1 MNLYHKKIFPVF
13 IITILL
19 TGLTF
24 VVSAEAVTWADQPL
38 LPWEEATLRSFD
50 KNDYDKVIDL
60 AKEQQNDPND
70 NAPLFIYFSHAQ
82 KYYLEKNRA
91 SAIYYKQQY
100 NMMTTRLSGSN
111 LAVLTRLVAMPQTSW
126 NKKINDKFL
135 DAAFTKDGNEKYLG
149 AVLYYLISLD
159 PVVAK
164 AAINGLRSI
173 LQHKRQIVM
182 NGGTLSHNDRVWM
195 SDERLIKLLVRKTG
209 ESVNPMA
216 GFMSKLPA
224 FARKKAVGGASAC
237 LALIEDPALQL
248 LQEAATMGNA
258 NAASTIQLIHD
269 ARGAR
274 LARYPGSTWYSAT
287 GR

>member
-182 NGGTLSHNDRVWM
+182 NGGTLSHSDRVWM

>member
-1 MNLYHKKIFPVF
+1 MKLHHKKIFSVF
-13 IITILL
+13 IVTILL
-19 TGLTF
+19 AGLTF
-24 VVSAEAVTWADQPL
+24 VVSAEAVTWAEQPL
-38 LPWEEATLRSFD
+38 LAWEEATLKAFD

-70 NAPLFIYFSHAQ
+70 NAPLFIYCSHAQ

-126 NKKINDKFL
+126 NKKINTKFL
-135 DAAFTKDGNEKYLG
+135 DAAFTKAGNEQYLG
-149 AVLYYLISLD
+149 AILYYLTNLN

-173 LQHKRQIVM
+173 LQQKRQIVM

-195 SDERLIKLLVRKTG
+195 SDERLLKLLVRKTG
-209 ESVNPMA
+209 ESVNPMT

-224 FARKKAVGGASAC
+224 FAREKAVGGASAC

-248 LQEAATMGNA
+248 LQEAATLGNA
-258 NAASTIQLIHD
+258 NAASTIQLIQD

-274 LARYPGSTWYSAT
+274 LAKYPGSTWYSAA

>member
-24 VVSAEAVTWADQPL
+24 VVSAEAVTWAEQPL

-173 LQHKRQIVM
+173 LQRKRQIVM